1 MDYQMLNEQ
10 GRTEWDNTMKEL
22 TERLQRMKPSAI
34 LEEQAKI
41 LESTSNILKQT
52 PLGIY
57 VI

>member
-22 TERLQRMKPSAI
+22 TERLQRMKPSAM

>member
-1 MDYQMLNEQ
+1 MTNFSD
-10 GRTEWDNTMKEL
+10 L